1 MSAKTRRDNVIK
13 GAKHTISTPELLREH
28 LVKTRQC
35 FHGVKCKNKETCSG
49 AHFLDEYRLPI
60 CLYLEFCQEKA
71 CKNFHPHLG
80 KTKEQFMEE
89 SNINLPDRQLKSEE
103 CPLLPLVERNH
114 RAVINTTTSTKA
126 NTVLCSFVKEH
137 AKCKRSGCTFA
148 HSVKDLVLSIA
159 TTGMSLRQKRET
171 AERLMKKTIP
181 DFFMKPSHMNSE
193 YANMMKKQVEF
204 IKELRSEENGDFEQ
218 KYQDDDQDDQDD
230 DQDDKNIK
238 EILLEIEHDE
248 EEQAKEEF
256 IAELDMLISFEEW
269 HFAPDSE
276 EEQDEDQD
284 EDQEEEEQDE
294 EEQDEDQDDQ
304 EEEQEEDIKVKIVVG
319 SISGIS
325 NMEQWMK
332 RKNDMGENTWGDMS
346 DDEKW

>member
-1 MSAKTRRDNVIK
+1 
-13 GAKHTISTPELLREH
+13 
-28 LVKTRQC
+28 
-35 FHGVKCKNKETCSG
+35 
-49 AHFLDEYRLPI
+49 
-60 CLYLEFCQEKA
+60 
-71 CKNFHPHLG
+71 
-80 KTKEQFMEE
+80 
-89 SNINLPDRQLKSEE
+89 
-103 CPLLPLVERNH
+103 
-114 RAVINTTTSTKA
+114 
-126 NTVLCSFVKEH
+126 
-137 AKCKRSGCTFA
+137 
-148 HSVKDLVLSIA
+148 
-159 TTGMSLRQKRET
+159 
-171 AERLMKKTIP
+171 
-181 DFFMKPSHMNSE
+181 
-193 YANMMKKQVEF
+193 MKKQVEF

-276 EEQDEDQD
+276 EEQDEDQ
-284 EDQEEEEQDE
+284 EEEEQDE
-294 EEQDEDQDDQ
+294 EEQDEEDQDDQ